1 METMENMQQTQM
13 QFMETTWTPTLLSK
27 AESAILDAIYA
38 AGSSGIIAAEL
49 CRELPQYAYGT
60 VTSKF
65 QKLLR
70 LGLISKIGQRTGP
83 HGVVQ
88 SIWQHT
94 AYYKEAMSKHG

>member
-1 METMENMQQTQM
+1 MQQTQM
-13 QFMETTWTPTLLSK
+13 QFMEITWTPELLTN
-27 AESAILDAIYA
+27 AESAILDAIHA

-65 QKLLR
+65 QKLVK

-83 HGVVQ
+83 HGVTQ

-94 AYYKEAMSKHG
+94 DYQTKAKRNHG